1 LVCNENHTEEPM
13 LIFMFF
19 LSNGHSPQICENGE
33 LLVRMCRGES
43 HFSQK
48 RPFGKCRRVWR
59 VRENRL
65 ANVSESG
72 ESGKIGW
79 RMSTNLVGPSKT
91 GWRMSTNLVSPTY
104 FPKRPFWRVLEFDKN
119 GEFPAS
125 TRIRQIHCRVAI
137 A

>member
-1 LVCNENHTEEPM
+1 M

-33 LLVRMCRGES
+33 LLMRMCRGES

-65 ANVSESG
+65 TNVDEFSGSEQNRLANVDEFSESD
-72 ESGKIGW
+72 
-79 RMSTNLVGPSKT
+79 LFSKKT
-91 GWRMSTNLVSPTY
+91 IL
-104 FPKRPFWRVLEFDKN
+104 
-119 GEFPAS
+119 AS
-125 TRIRQIHCRVAI
+125 SRIRQKWQISGEYSNSTNSLSSGHCLVFLFFSCLMFFVFLFC
-137 A
+137 